1 MRQGRMKQSPQL
13 GEALPELETG
23 TELRLVSSVCPQ
35 TLSPLPLQ
43 REVYPTKCRRD
54 SIETKTHKIA

>member
-1 MRQGRMKQSPQL
+1 MKQSPQL

-43 REVYPTKCRRD
+43 REVYPTKCRRAKNTFCF
-54 SIETKTHKIA
+54 ICLLL